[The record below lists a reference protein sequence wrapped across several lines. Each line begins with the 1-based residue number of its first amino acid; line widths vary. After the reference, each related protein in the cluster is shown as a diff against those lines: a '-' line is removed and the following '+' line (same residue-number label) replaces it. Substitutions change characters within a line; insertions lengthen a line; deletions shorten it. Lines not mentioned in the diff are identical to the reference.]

1 MGATALGGTRA
12 VGYRLRETRKQR
24 GWTLKQLA
32 EETGASASDL
42 ASMEHGRVRTS
53 LRTAVRAARAL
64 RISLDYITGVTD
76 EPRSQ
81 DELLDEL
88 QKRDR
93 DLQAIKTA
101 YVEDNLVTIADLE
114 SRAASCPAA
123 GDDDAPLKTSF
134 TWRWMCNHGLQPDR
148 CRIMRVNEA
157 AMEPTLP
164 HGAAVLIDLRQR
176 RRRGNG
182 IFVVRLGDETVI
194 RRTIRDHNKGWMLVS
209 DNTDKATWAT
219 RRWPEK
225 AEIVGE
231 VKWMG
236 ATLI

>member
-1 MGATALGGTRA
+1 MGARALRDTRA
-12 VGYRLRETRKQR
+12 FGYRLRETRKQR

-42 ASMEHGRVRTS
+42 ASMEHGRVGTS
-53 LRTAVRAARAL
+53 LRTAIRAARAL

-114 SRAASCPAA
+114 SQAAGCRAASEA
-123 GDDDAPLKTSF
+123 DAPLKTDF
-134 TWRWMCNHGLQPDR
+134 TWRWMCNRGLQPDR
-148 CRIMRVNEA
+148 CRIMRVDGT

-176 RRRGNG
+176 RRRENG
-182 IFVVRLGDETVI
+182 IFVVRLGDDTVV
-194 RRTIRDHNKGWMLVS
+194 RRTIRDPKKGWMLAS
-209 DNTDKATWAT
+209 DSTDKATWAT
-219 RRWPEK
+219 RGWPDE

>member
-1 MGATALGGTRA
+1 MGARALGDTRA
-12 VGYRLRETRKQR
+12 VGDRLRETRKQR
-24 GWTLKQLA
+24 GWTQKQLA
-32 EETGASASDL
+32 EEIGATGSDL
-42 ASMEHGRVRTS
+42 ASMEQGRVGRS
-53 LRTAVRAARAL
+53 LHTAIRAARAL

-88 QKRDR
+88 QRRDR
-93 DLQAIKTA
+93 DLQAVKTA

-114 SRAASCPAA
+114 SQAASCPAA
-123 GDDDAPLKTSF
+123 GEDDAPLKTSF

-148 CRIMRVNEA
+148 CRIMRVSET

-164 HGAAVLIDLRQR
+164 RGAAVLIDLRQR
-176 RRRGNG
+176 RRREGG
-182 IFVVRLGDETVI
+182 IFVVRVGDDTVI
-194 RRTIRDHNKGWMLVS
+194 RRTIRDPKKGWMLAS
-209 DNTDKATWAT
+209 DSKDKETWAT
-219 RRWPEK
+219 RAWPDK
-225 AEIVGE
+225 AGIVGE